1 MSSTPPATALPGS
14 ATAEPMSHRQILEA
28 LSGLLLVMFV
38 ALISSTIVSN
48 ALPTIISSLEG
59 NQAQYTWIVTATLLT
74 STATTP
80 IWGKLADLTSKKL
93 LLQIAIVIFVVG
105 SALSGLATSAGEL
118 IGFRALQGVG
128 LGGVQA
134 LAQVVL
140 AAMIP
145 PRERGRYNG
154 YLGAVMAVAT
164 VGGPLLGGLIV
175 DSPLGWRGVFYVGV
189 PFAVVAL
196 VLLQKTLD
204 LPVVKRVVK
213 VDYLGAAL
221 IAGGVSLLL
230 VWVTF
235 AGSTFPWFAA
245 PSLAMAGAGVVI
257 LIAALVVETRAA
269 EPVIPLWLVRQR
281 TPALA
286 ILGSL
291 AVGIAM
297 FGGSVFLGQYF
308 QVARGYSASEAG
320 LITIP
325 LMAGVFLSSTVSG
338 ALITRYGRWKPFLV
352 SGATLVVV
360 GFAMLG
366 VIDHETPLPYLFVA
380 MGVVGVGVGMSMQ
393 NLLLAV
399 QNTVELRDIGTS
411 TATVTFFRSLGGTV
425 GVSVLGAVLA
435 SQVASKIAEGL
446 SALGISA
453 ASSGDTSSLDVT
465 ALPAPV
471 AALVRAAYGD
481 ATGHIFL
488 ISAAVALVG
497 LVAVVFIREVPLRT
511 SYAAPQP
518 DAVEGP
524 ESTLAAAPA

>member
-1 MSSTPPATALPGS
+1 MTASTAAQPVASS
-14 ATAEPMSHRQILEA
+14 AEPMTHRQILEA

-48 ALPTIISSLEG
+48 ALPTIISALDG
-59 NQAQYTWIVTATLLT
+59 TQAQYTWIVTATLLT

-80 IWGKLADLTSKKL
+80 IWGKLADLMSKKR
-93 LLQIAIVIFVVG
+93 LLQVAIAIFVLG
-105 SALSGLATSAGEL
+105 SALSGLATSAAEL
-118 IGFRALQGVG
+118 IAFRALQGVG

-175 DSPLGWRGVFYVGV
+175 DSSLGWRGVFYVGV

-196 VLLQKTLD
+196 VLLQKTLH
-204 LPVVKRVVK
+204 LPVVTRAVK
-213 VDYLGAAL
+213 VDYLGASL

-230 VWVTF
+230 VWVTL
-235 AGSTFPWFAA
+235 AGSDFAWGSTT
-245 PSLAMAGAGVVI
+245 SLVMAGAGVV
-257 LIAALVVETRAA
+257 LLAAALFVETRAL

-291 AVGIAM
+291 SVGIAM

-308 QVARGYSASEAG
+308 QVARGYSPSEAG

-338 ALITRYGRWKPFLV
+338 ALITRFGRWKPFLV
-352 SGATLVVV
+352 TGSALVVV
-360 GFAMLG
+360 GFAMLA
-366 VIDHETPLPYLFVA
+366 VLDHETPLPYAIVA
-380 MGVVGVGVGMSMQ
+380 MAVVGVGVGMSMQ

-411 TATVTFFRSLGGTV
+411 TATVTFFRSLGGTI
-425 GVSVLGAVLA
+425 GVSALGAVLA
-435 SQVASKIAEGL
+435 SQVATRISDGL
-446 SALGISA
+446 SALGISG
-453 ASSGDTSSLDVT
+453 SSGGDTSSLDVS
-465 ALPAPV
+465 ALPEPV
-471 AALVRAAYGD
+471 ATLVRSAYGD

-488 ISAAVALVG
+488 VSAVVALVG
-497 LVAVVFIREVPLRT
+497 FVAVLFIREVPLRT
-511 SYAAPQP
+511 
-518 DAVEGP
+518 
-524 ESTLAAAPA
+524 TLAPPRQRGSSPSL